1 MIKYMEDEKIDFWFL
16 LGMFLQYI
24 LIIILS
30 PPLTSQLLSSALY
43 QLNFMVKLCLSV
55 SVYVSFLFLNKNE
68 DQ

>member
-55 SVYVSFLFLNKNE
+55 SVCVSLLFLNKNE